1 MTYRLLNA
9 EMLESLADLRS
20 AVSLRIS
27 LEDLA
32 HQLRSPANRIV
43 REDDSQLLVV
53 EAGGVQFALVSYD
66 SDLDTV
72 HVFLR
77 DSVARDPELVE
88 QLLNELPIQDIEGA
102 WWKRENQ
109 QDWPGN
115 DGRSFF
121 VNQAGVAQRITGR
134 WNPSPPFITL

>member
-9 EMLESLADLRS
+9 EMLESLADLRP

-77 DSVARDPELVE
+77 DSVARDPELV
-88 QLLNELPIQDIEGA
+88 
-102 WWKRENQ
+102 
-109 QDWPGN
+109 
-115 DGRSFF
+115 
-121 VNQAGVAQRITGR
+121 
-134 WNPSPPFITL
+134 